1 MRIENWA
8 NAQNQA
14 IATAKCMLG
23 YPDGYAGVPWFW
35 SDQYATNLQVAGSLA
50 GVEEIVRGDV
60 AGSRFSIVGLRDG
73 EIVGAATVNS
83 PKEMA
88 ILRRAVA
95 AHARPD
101 RGDLEDPKFELKR
114 LLQK

>member
-1 MRIENWA
+1 
-8 NAQNQA
+8 
-14 IATAKCMLG
+14 MLG
-23 YPDGYAGVPWFW
+23 HPDGYAGVPWFW

-60 AGSRFSIVGLRDG
+60 AGGRFSIVGLRDG

-95 AHARPD
+95 AHARSD